1 MKDLAIQFGAKLR
14 EERKRRGISQEKVA
28 LLTEIDRS
36 YMGRIERISVAFC
49 TCVASGR
56 ITQVWELFLFFFSHP
71 LPLICCVQW
80 S

>member
-36 YMGRIERISVAFC
+36 YMSVER
-49 TCVASGR
+49 
-56 ITQVWELFLFFFSHP
+56 
-71 LPLICCVQW
+71 
-80 S
+80 